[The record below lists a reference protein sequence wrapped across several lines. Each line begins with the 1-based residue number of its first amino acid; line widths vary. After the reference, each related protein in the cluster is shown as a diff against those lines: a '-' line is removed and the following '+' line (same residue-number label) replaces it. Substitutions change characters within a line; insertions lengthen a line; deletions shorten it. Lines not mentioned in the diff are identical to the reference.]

1 MEKLIKG
8 ILIDVNDGGK
18 FKEVVLENK
27 LENIYEL
34 LKCNSIDIVTAKIGN
49 SYCDIICDDEGL
61 LKNGNILSA
70 MNESKDYLLVGN
82 LLITGSNDV
91 LITGSNDGGETIS
104 LTDEQ
109 INDVFNNEYTVIGC
123 NEDGD
128 SYATSVLMIE
138 V

>member
-82 LLITGSNDV
+82 LLITGSNE
-91 LITGSNDGGETIS
+91 GGETIS

-128 SYATSVLMIE
+128 SYVTSVLMIE

>member
-8 ILIDVNDGGK
+8 ILVDVNDGGK
-18 FKEVVLENK
+18 FKEVVFEDK
-27 LENIYEL
+27 LENMYEL
-34 LKCNSIDIVTAKIGN
+34 LKCNTIDIVTAKIGN

-61 LKNGNILSA
+61 LKNGNVLSA
-70 MNESKDYLLVGN
+70 MNETKDYLLAGN
-82 LLITGSNDV
+82 LLITGSNEV
-91 LITGSNDGGETIS
+91 GETIS

-123 NEDGD
+123 NKDGD